1 MGREEANA
9 VGEGSVVY
17 VLFKEDS
24 CGNISFPHIWDLFC
38 LLIGLSVG
46 KACEPVSAVY
56 LRAERM

>member
-1 MGREEANA
+1 M

-24 CGNISFPHIWDLFC
+24 CGNISFPDIWDLFC

-46 KACEPVSAVY
+46 KACEPASAVY
-56 LRAERM
+56 LPAEQM